1 MMVVFILFCLIMILV
16 LVYLMCLFSKDDKD
30 ITKCYGTFI
39 SYETDLEKYRKI
51 VNVQKKMLLKK
62 RINLMLIKI
71 FKGSGNVK

>member
-30 ITKCYGTFI
+30 ITKCYDTFI

-51 VNVQKKMLLKK
+51 VKVQKKMLLKK
-62 RINLMLIKI
+62 RINLILIKI

>member
-1 MMVVFILFCLIMILV
+1 
-16 LVYLMCLFSKDDKD
+16 MCLFSKDDKD
-30 ITKCYGTFI
+30 ITKCYDTFI
-39 SYETDLEKYRKI
+39 SYETDLEKHRKI

>member
-30 ITKCYGTFI
+30 ITKYYDTFI